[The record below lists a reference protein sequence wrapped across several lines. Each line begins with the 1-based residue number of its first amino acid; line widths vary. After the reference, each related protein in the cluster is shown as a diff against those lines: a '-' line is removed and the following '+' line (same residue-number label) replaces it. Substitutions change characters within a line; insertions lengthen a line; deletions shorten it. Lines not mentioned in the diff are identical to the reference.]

1 MDGFVTD
8 HIKISQNISN
18 LYKYLIFFE
27 TDNGRIFA
35 MEERRI
41 NILEPIYKAINH
53 KVYVMQWQEV
63 SLELAQ
69 IFCEIFES
77 NYELFRVK
85 QKK

>member
-1 MDGFVTD
+1 
-8 HIKISQNISN
+8 
-18 LYKYLIFFE
+18 
-27 TDNGRIFA
+27 

-69 IFCEIFES
+69 IFCEIF
-77 NYELFRVK
+77 
-85 QKK
+85 